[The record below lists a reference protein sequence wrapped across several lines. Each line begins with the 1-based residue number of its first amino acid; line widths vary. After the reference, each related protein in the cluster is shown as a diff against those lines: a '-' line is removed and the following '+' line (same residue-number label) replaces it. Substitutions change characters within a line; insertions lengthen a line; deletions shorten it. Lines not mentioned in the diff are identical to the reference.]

1 MDRFRLECFVAL
13 AEELHFHRAAERC
26 HISQPAMS
34 QQIRALEHELGVSL
48 AHRTRRSVSLSRPGE
63 VFLDEARKLLRQWD
77 RSVALA
83 QRTQRGEIGQL
94 VVGATAPALYV
105 LLPEVVALFRER
117 MPGVGVIVAELSM
130 AEQEQQLR
138 AGDIDVAL
146 IHPPLDDSALV
157 AEEVARPAFRVA
169 LPEAHPL
176 AAHETL
182 ELAHLAG
189 EPFVVFPRSIAPQLH
204 DTLITLCREAG
215 FPLDIATE
223 AHPAQT
229 IIGLVAA
236 GVGLGFIAAEAQQLN
251 REGVIYRPLRGAPLR
266 LALGVAHRSGN
277 VPSTV
282 TQFVAAAR
290 DAGRSVR

>member
-34 QQIRALEHELGVSL
+34 QQIRALEHELGVSV
-48 AHRTRRSVSLSRPGE
+48 AHRTRRSVALSRAGE
-63 VFLDEARKLLRQWD
+63 VFLAEARKLLGQWD

-83 QRTQRGEIGQL
+83 QRTHRGEVGQL

-105 LLPEVVALFRER
+105 LLPEAVALFRR
-117 MPGVGVIVAELSM
+117 QMPGIGVVVQELSM
-130 AEQEQQLR
+130 SEQEQRLR
-138 AGDIDVAL
+138 LGDIDVAL
-146 IHPPLDDSALV
+146 VHPPLDDPALV
-157 AEEVARPAFRVA
+157 AEEVARPAFRIA
-169 LPEAHPL
+169 LPDTHPL
-176 AAHETL
+176 GARESL
-182 ELAHLAG
+182 ELSELAG
-189 EPFVVFPRSIAPQLH
+189 EQFVVFPRSIAPKLY
-204 DTLITLCREAG
+204 DTLISLCRDAG
-215 FPLDIATE
+215 FPLQIATE

-251 REGVIYRPLRGAPLR
+251 RDGVVYRPLRGASPR
-266 LALGVAHRSGN
+266 LSLGVAHRSGN

-282 TQFVAAAR
+282 AHFVAAAR
-290 DAGRSVR
+290 EAGRAVH

>member
-34 QQIRALEHELGVSL
+34 QQIRALEHEMGVSL
-48 AHRTRRSVSLSRPGE
+48 AHRTRRSVALSRPGE

-77 RSVALA
+77 HSVALA
-83 QRTQRGEIGQL
+83 QRTHRGEIGQI

-117 MPGVGVIVAELSM
+117 MPGIGVVVAELSM
-130 AEQEQQLR
+130 SEQEAQLR
-138 AGDIDVAL
+138 SGDIDVAL
-146 IHPPLDDSALV
+146 IHPPLDDPALV
-157 AEEVARPAFRVA
+157 AEEVARPAFRIA

-176 AAHETL
+176 AAHDAL
-182 ELAHLAG
+182 DLAQLAG
-189 EPFVVFPRSIAPQLH
+189 EQFVVFPRRIAPQLH
-204 DTLITLCREAG
+204 DTLIALCRDAG
-215 FPLDIATE
+215 FPLDIAVE

-251 REGVIYRPLRGAPLR
+251 RDGVVYRPLRGAPLR
-266 LALGVAHRSGN
+266 LSLGVAHRSGN

-282 TQFVAAAR
+282 SEFVAAAR
-290 DAGRSVR
+290 DAGVRVR

>member
-48 AHRTRRSVSLSRPGE
+48 AHRTRRSVALSRPGE
-63 VFLDEARKLLRQWD
+63 VFLGEARKLLRQWD

-83 QRTQRGEIGQL
+83 QRTHRGEIGQL

-105 LLPEVVALFRER
+105 LLPEVIALFRQR
-117 MPGVGVIVAELSM
+117 MPGIGLVVAELSM
-130 AEQEQQLR
+130 SEQEQQLR

-157 AEEVARPAFRVA
+157 AEEVARPAFRIA

-176 AAHETL
+176 GAHDSL
-182 ELAHLAG
+182 ELAQLGG
-189 EPFVVFPRSIAPQLH
+189 EQFVVFPRRIAPQLH
-204 DTLITLCREAG
+204 DTLIALCRDAG

-251 REGVIYRPLRGAPLR
+251 RAGVVYRPLKDAPLR
-266 LALGVAHRSGN
+266 LSLGVAHRSGS

-282 TQFVAAAR
+282 AEFVAAAR
-290 DAGRSVR
+290 DAGRTVR